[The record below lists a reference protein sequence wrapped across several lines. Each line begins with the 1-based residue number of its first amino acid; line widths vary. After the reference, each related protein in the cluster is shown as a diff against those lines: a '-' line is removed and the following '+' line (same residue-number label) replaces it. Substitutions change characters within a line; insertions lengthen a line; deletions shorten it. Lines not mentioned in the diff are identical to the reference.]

1 MEVNVGKNKVFINK
15 IEKEINNN
23 QKYCDVVEEIVD
35 LNKSSN
41 SNDSV
46 EDKLEKLFNTTGYI
60 FNTNVK
66 IITSDKVF
74 QTKIA
79 GKVNNHLITMDNDI
93 IDISSIKDIV
103 Y

>member
-1 MEVNVGKNKVFINK
+1 MKKNKVFVNK
-15 IEKEINNN
+15 SKRKIDNN
-23 QKYCDVVEEIVD
+23 QKYCEVVEEIVD
-35 LNKSSN
+35 FNNDDNSSL
-41 SNDSV
+41 SID
-46 EDKLEKLFNTTGYI
+46 DKLQILFNTPGYI

-66 IITSDKVF
+66 IITNDKVY

-93 IDISSIKDIV
+93 ISISSIKDII